1 MLEAPGSPME
11 WPLQFKQQQTEIL
24 ELWEACNVSL
34 FHRTYFFLLF
44 RGDPT
49 DSIYMEV
56 ERRRLCFLKGTFGG
70 GNQWAKDAPTV
81 ALASRLSLWASN
93 IHVSRDD
100 CLMLSLTD
108 INVFVW
114 ETVERV
120 WRGREKRW

>member
-1 MLEAPGSPME
+1 MDSTLEAAGSPEE

-56 ERRRLCFLKGTFGG
+56 ERRRLCFLKGTFHG
-70 GNQWAKDAPTV
+70 GNEWVKDAPTV
-81 ALASRLSLWASN
+81 TLASRLFSG
-93 IHVSRDD
+93 H
-100 CLMLSLTD
+100 LT
-108 INVFVW
+108 
-114 ETVERV
+114 
-120 WRGREKRW
+120 

>member
-1 MLEAPGSPME
+1 MKDVGVDSTLEAGGGPVE

-70 GNQWAKDAPTV
+70 GNQWVKDGPTV
-81 ALASRLSLWASN
+81 TLASRLFSGP
-93 IHVSRDD
+93 VTF
-100 CLMLSLTD
+100 MLLVM
-108 INVFVW
+108 I
-114 ETVERV
+114 
-120 WRGREKRW
+120 G